1 MIECKQ
7 GSYSKNKG
15 FEMGFSI
22 NTNVASM
29 NANLYSNSTNNGIS
43 KGLSALAS
51 GSKLNSAS
59 YDTSGLG
66 IADKLSSHISGL
78 GQAIMN
84 ANESVGMLQVA
95 DGALQGYS
103 DNLDKVRVLTLKASN
118 GTMGSDD
125 RAIIQKEIDGL
136 LKSSDDIA
144 KSTKYNGMKLLD
156 GTGGSFGNGTF
167 VTQAGTDGEATKS
180 VTIGDTKVSSLVGSI
195 DVTTQADALS
205 AMDTI
210 DSAMGKIGDIRSTI
224 GASQNQLES
233 TIKNISVTHINLASA
248 ESQMRDV
255 DFAAES
261 ANFSRQN
268 IMNQIGSFAQSQA
281 NAGASNVVGLLQ

>member
-1 MIECKQ
+1 M
-7 GSYSKNKG
+7 S
-15 FEMGFSI
+15 FSI

-29 NANLYSNSTNNGIS
+29 NANLHSTSTNSGINKS
-43 KGLSALAS
+43 LSVLAS

-59 YDTSGLG
+59 SDTSGLG
-66 IADKLSSHISGL
+66 IADKLSSYISGL

-84 ANESVGMLQVA
+84 ANDSVGMLQVA
-95 DGALQGYS
+95 DGALKGYS

-118 GTMGSDD
+118 GTMSSDD
-125 RAIIQKEIDGL
+125 RAVIQKEIDGL

-156 GTGGSFGNGTF
+156 GTGGSFGNGMF
-167 VTQAGTDGEATKS
+167 VTQTGADSGTVQS

-195 DVTTQADALS
+195 DVTTQAGALS
-205 AMDTI
+205 AVDTI
-210 DSAMGKIGDIRSTI
+210 DSAKNKIGDIRSTI

-233 TIKNISVTHINLASA
+233 TIRNISVTHINLASA

-255 DFAAES
+255 DFAMES

-268 IMNQIGSFAQSQA
+268 IMDQIGSFAQSQA
-281 NAGASNVVGLLQ
+281 NASASNIAGLLQ

>member
-1 MIECKQ
+1 M
-7 GSYSKNKG
+7 S
-15 FEMGFSI
+15 FSI
-22 NTNVASM
+22 NTNVASV
-29 NANLYSNSTNNGIS
+29 NANLHSNSTNSGINKS
-43 KGLSALAS
+43 LSALAS
-51 GSKLNSAS
+51 GSKLSSAS
-59 YDTSGLG
+59 YDSSGLG
-66 IADKLSSHISGL
+66 IADKLSSYISGL
-78 GQAIMN
+78 GQSIMN
-84 ANESVGMLQVA
+84 ANDSVGMLQVA

-103 DNLDKVRVLTLKASN
+103 KNLDRVRVLTLQASN
-118 GTMGSDD
+118 GTMSSDD
-125 RAIIQKEIDGL
+125 RAVIQKEIDGL

-167 VTQAGTDGEATKS
+167 VTQVGADGGATQS

-195 DVTTQADALS
+195 DVTTQVGALS
-205 AMDTI
+205 AVDTI
-210 DSAMGKIGDIRSTI
+210 ESAMSKIGDIRSTI

-233 TIKNISVTHINLASA
+233 TIRNISVTHINLASA

-281 NAGASNVVGLLQ
+281 NAGTSNIAGLLQ

>member
-1 MIECKQ
+1 M
-7 GSYSKNKG
+7 S
-15 FEMGFSI
+15 FSI

-29 NANLYSNSTNNGIS
+29 NANLHSNSTNSGIN

-59 YDTSGLG
+59 DNTSGLG
-66 IADKLSSHISGL
+66 IADKLSSYVSGL

-156 GTGGSFGNGTF
+156 GTGGSFGNGMF
-167 VTQAGTDGEATKS
+167 VTQTGADGGATQS
-180 VTIGDTKVSSLVGSI
+180 VTIGDTQVSSLVGKI
-195 DVTTQADALS
+195 DVTTQAAALG

-210 DSAMGKIGDIRSTI
+210 ESAMSKIGDIRSTL

-233 TIKNISVTHINLASA
+233 TIRNISVTHINLASA

-261 ANFSRQN
+261 ATFSRQN

>member
-1 MIECKQ
+1 
-7 GSYSKNKG
+7 
-15 FEMGFSI
+15 MGFSI
-22 NTNVASM
+22 NTNVPSV
-29 NANLYSNSTNNGIS
+29 NSNLRSNSANSGIG
-43 KGLSALAS
+43 KNLSALAS
-51 GSKLNSAS
+51 DAKLNGAS
-59 YDTSGLG
+59 NDISRFG
-66 IADKLSSHISGL
+66 ISDKISSHVSDL

-95 DGALQGYS
+95 DGALQGYN
-103 DNLDKVRVLTLKASN
+103 DNLDRVKTLTLQASN
-118 GTMGSDD
+118 GTMSSDD
-125 RAIIQKEIDGL
+125 RVIIQKEIDGL
-136 LKSSDDIA
+136 LKSLDDIA
-144 KSTKYNGMKLLD
+144 KSTNYNGMKLLD

-167 VTQAGTDGEATKS
+167 VTQFGADGGATQS
-180 VTIGDTKVSSLVGSI
+180 VTIGDTQVSSLVGSI
-195 DVTTQADALS
+195 DVTTQAGALS

-210 DSAMGKIGDIRSTI
+210 ESAMGKIGDIRSTL

-233 TIKNISVTHINLASA
+233 TIRNIFVTHINLASA

-281 NAGASNVVGLLQ
+281 NAGASNVAGLLQ

>member
-1 MIECKQ
+1 M
-7 GSYSKNKG
+7 S
-15 FEMGFSI
+15 FSI

-29 NANLYSNSTNNGIS
+29 NANLNSNSASGGIS
-43 KGLSALAS
+43 KNLSALAS
-51 GSKLNSAS
+51 GSKLSSAS
-59 YDTSGLG
+59 YNISGLG
-66 IADKLSSHISGL
+66 IADKLSSYISDL

-95 DGALQGYS
+95 DGALQGYR
-103 DNLDKVRVLTLKASN
+103 DNLDRVRVLTLQASN
-118 GTMGSDD
+118 DTMSSDD
-125 RAIIQKEIDGL
+125 KAIIQKEIDGL

-144 KSTKYNGMKLLD
+144 ESTKYNGMKLLD

-167 VTQAGTDGEATKS
+167 VTQTGADGGATQS
-180 VTIGDTKVSSLVGSI
+180 VTIGNTKVSSLVGSI
-195 DVTTQADALS
+195 DVMTQVGALS

-210 DSAMGKIGDIRSTI
+210 DSAMSKIGDIRSTL

-233 TIKNISVTHINLASA
+233 TIRNISVTHINLASA

-281 NAGASNVVGLLQ
+281 NAGASNVAGLLQ